1 MTLEM
6 KTFLEIQDEELQL
19 YLKHTN
25 NRIARLDSEVE
36 QKAEEAE
43 HLADFYTENGPVLTE
58 EQRRAIYLKIEDAMK
73 DLNWDDKGYLVD
85 GKRISNLRFADDI
98 GRSGGNAERAQ
109 CGRHCMRFVLFDE
122 KGLMSHFAT
131 KTDIIAPNIAESG
144 MSARQ

>member
-58 EQRRAIYLKIEDAMK
+58 EQRRSRTPHPTGIPLSF
-73 DLNWDDKGYLVD
+73 L
-85 GKRISNLRFADDI
+85 
-98 GRSGGNAERAQ
+98 
-109 CGRHCMRFVLFDE
+109 
-122 KGLMSHFAT
+122 
-131 KTDIIAPNIAESG
+131 
-144 MSARQ
+144 